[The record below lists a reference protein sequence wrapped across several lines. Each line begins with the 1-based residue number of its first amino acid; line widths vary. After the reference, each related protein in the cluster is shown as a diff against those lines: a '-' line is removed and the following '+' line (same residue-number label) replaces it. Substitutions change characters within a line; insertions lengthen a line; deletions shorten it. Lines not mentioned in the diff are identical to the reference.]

1 MFWSVNFPSI
11 PVLNP
16 VDSIL
21 DVGIIG
27 GGITGLSTAYYLKD
41 TNLKIA
47 LFDKGLIG
55 QGVTSKTTAKI
66 TYLQGDIYQK
76 LGTRAKEY
84 YLSQKQAISEL
95 LRIIEKEHIFCDLE
109 QVRSIV
115 FTLEDGNVSKIKREK
130 ELLESFSARPFDVFD
145 DSIKAGIGVSD
156 TYVFHP
162 LKYLSGLSRLLL
174 SKILLYENTLV
185 QNIKRENDYYLL
197 QTTLGDFMVK
207 NVVIA
212 CHYPFF
218 LYPNFFPLKT
228 YIQREYVNV
237 ANVKKHEAYSAINI
251 DSCLHSIRYYKDY
264 LIYGSNRHKLTS
276 KIDYGKSYEKSRKD
290 FKKYFHS
297 SPEYTWMNQDIVSH
311 DLLPFIGEVSP
322 HLFLGT
328 AYRGWG
334 ITNGTLAGKI
344 LSDLILHK
352 RNEFSSLFSPCRMS
366 VSLFANSFLG
376 TFHYMKVY
384 AEALWKKN
392 NPTYIRING
401 VIYAI
406 YEDKGHNIHKI
417 RLLCP
422 HMKCNLVFNSF
433 DETWDCPCHG
443 SRFDLDG
450 KLIEGPAKENLKTS
464 I

>member
-1 MFWSVNFPSI
+1 MFWSVKFPSI

-21 DVGIIG
+21 DIGIVG

-41 TNLKIA
+41 TNLKIT
-47 LFDKGLIG
+47 LFDKGSIG

-197 QTTLGDFMVK
+197 QTTLGDFKVK

-237 ANVKKHEAYSAINI
+237 AKVKKHGDYSAINI
-251 DSCLHSIRYYKDY
+251 DSCLHSIRYY
-264 LIYGSNRHKLTS
+264 
-276 KIDYGKSYEKSRKD
+276 
-290 FKKYFHS
+290 
-297 SPEYTWMNQDIVSH
+297 
-311 DLLPFIGEVSP
+311 
-322 HLFLGT
+322 
-328 AYRGWG
+328 
-334 ITNGTLAGKI
+334 
-344 LSDLILHK
+344 
-352 RNEFSSLFSPCRMS
+352 
-366 VSLFANSFLG
+366 
-376 TFHYMKVY
+376 
-384 AEALWKKN
+384 
-392 NPTYIRING
+392 
-401 VIYAI
+401 
-406 YEDKGHNIHKI
+406 
-417 RLLCP
+417 
-422 HMKCNLVFNSF
+422 
-433 DETWDCPCHG
+433 
-443 SRFDLDG
+443 
-450 KLIEGPAKENLKTS
+450 
-464 I
+464 